1 MIAKRITYVDYD
13 NIPRTETHYF
23 NLTKSEL
30 TIMAHSTKGAFS
42 ARLKQL
48 VDANDMPNIMDVFLD
63 ILKNSYGVKSD
74 DGRRLI
80 KNDDVWNDFRWS
92 PAFDKL
98 FMELTQ
104 DEQAMIAFV
113 KGILPPDF
121 ADVVPSAEAIH
132 ESLPAAN

>member
-13 NIPRTETHYF
+13 NLTRTETYYF

-42 ARLKQL
+42 SRLKQI

-63 ILKNSYGVKSD
+63 ILKNSYGVKSE

-80 KNDDVWNDFRWS
+80 KNEKVWDDFRWS
-92 PAFDKL
+92 PAFDQL

-104 DEQAMIAFV
+104 NEKAMIEFV

-121 ADVVPSAEAIH
+121 AEVVPDVPKIEGSV
-132 ESLPAAN
+132 SAAN